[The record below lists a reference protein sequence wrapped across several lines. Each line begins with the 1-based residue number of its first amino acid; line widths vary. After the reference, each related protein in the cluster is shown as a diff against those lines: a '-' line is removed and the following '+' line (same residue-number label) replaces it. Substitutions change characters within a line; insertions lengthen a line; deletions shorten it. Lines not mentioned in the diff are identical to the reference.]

1 MLAPQN
7 PAAAAGVNAWRGA
20 VIADMRSVV
29 SAATIGEDVSGSPIW
44 PVLPEVTIDERDV
57 LLDTFGVP
65 ASDLVD
71 ASGLFSDARLLAAYR
86 LKLPMLQEVCD
97 RILGLIAERPP
108 SVLSGVS
115 CVRDIVTSPSPL
127 MTLTTA
133 RQVRRMFL
141 DAFSGD
147 ADRTAGV
154 LAETWDQRDREWST
168 FVRLN
173 DRLRRIESAETQRE
187 HDIALLEAYKHM
199 VEGLTRRWAW
209 TLLRLSGLDGRSPS
223 VGQLIEPAVARLGLI
238 GVWLKRSLLVIARNA
253 EAHEDLDFDED
264 TGRLLVGNSTVE
276 PQALAG
282 FLQELDILQRGWEAG
297 RLATVQDSPSL
308 GAAAL
313 GRATKRSQSVALQL
327 AKQRFGHAG
336 QTLRSFRRDGQR
348 VDIELEGLRANACN
362 PCFVALTQSAA
373 ILPSVNR
380 FVVRLANRPEP
391 IIDLPSTVLR
401 ANWPVFL
408 MAANLFPHALP
419 QVTFVPCL
427 TWVRLACEPVEQA
440 AHVAAWMVL
449 NDSQHAVNDAE
460 ANAEEALQLCDR
472 LRLAAAAGEVT
483 SALLPSGP
491 HMRPLSRAV
500 RIASTT
506 ADAVVHGVEG
516 IVREVLLDRILR
528 CRDRLGLLP
537 AVLPTLDPSPI
548 AESEYPHTIH

>member
-1 MLAPQN
+1 MNAREASLRPAVQTVEAFKTDVAINVIPVSGAQWQRSVVDAELVHLLHEYGAHREKVAANADAERDAIGHRLRPAALEFVSTASDLCERLELLSMLAPQN

-313 GRATKRSQSVALQL
+313 GRATKRSQNIAL
-327 AKQRFGHAG
+327 
-336 QTLRSFRRDGQR
+336 
-348 VDIELEGLRANACN
+348 
-362 PCFVALTQSAA
+362 
-373 ILPSVNR
+373 
-380 FVVRLANRPEP
+380 
-391 IIDLPSTVLR
+391 
-401 ANWPVFL
+401 
-408 MAANLFPHALP
+408 
-419 QVTFVPCL
+419 
-427 TWVRLACEPVEQA
+427 
-440 AHVAAWMVL
+440 
-449 NDSQHAVNDAE
+449 
-460 ANAEEALQLCDR
+460 
-472 LRLAAAAGEVT
+472 
-483 SALLPSGP
+483 
-491 HMRPLSRAV
+491 
-500 RIASTT
+500 
-506 ADAVVHGVEG
+506 
-516 IVREVLLDRILR
+516 
-528 CRDRLGLLP
+528 
-537 AVLPTLDPSPI
+537 
-548 AESEYPHTIH
+548 